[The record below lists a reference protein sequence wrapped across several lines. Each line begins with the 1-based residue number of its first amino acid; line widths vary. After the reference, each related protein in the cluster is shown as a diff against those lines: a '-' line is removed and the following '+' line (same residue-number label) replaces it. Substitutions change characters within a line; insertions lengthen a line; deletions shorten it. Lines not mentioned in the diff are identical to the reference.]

1 MISKKLNCW
10 EYMKCGREPGGMKA
24 AELGICL
31 AATDASFD
39 GINSGKCGGRFC
51 WAVAGTFCHG
61 KIQGTF
67 AIDRDSCLSCGF
79 FNRVQAEEGTANL
92 RTKFLMFVSPDA
104 KNSLLNIMAYK
115 HIKSGERFITQGEV
129 GDTAYII
136 HRGSCQVIVEKD
148 GELHPVDHRGEGD
161 IVGMMSIVTGEPRS
175 AHVEAESDM
184 DVWVLNKT
192 QFDDISRK
200 DVELLSFLTEIV
212 ADRFDSRR
220 PTAKRRI
227 GKYVAT
233 DIIGRGAY
241 SIVYKGVHRELGMPV
256 AIKMMRH
263 DLVSNSDFLRDFR
276 NEAKIIARLNHE
288 NIIKVYDIEER
299 FRTVFIIMEYLEGES
314 LKDRLLR
321 LKVIPPMLAVD
332 YLIQICFGLDYAHQ
346 QGIIHRDIN
355 TLNLFLQSNRL
366 LKIIDFG
373 LACPIGFEDF
383 HLGGAFPYL
392 APELFDGEPG
402 SQQTDVY
409 ALGITAYEM
418 VVGERPYPEENASAL
433 MKLHRNQDIPDPT
446 VKVPNLPELL
456 RKFILTACRRDPAQR
471 YPNMSSALEDLK
483 PLAGRVEREPEPID
497 PSKPNMT
504 TLFLEYNDS
513 HQQELKRLLEEFRLK
528 VNELGVGFKTEDFF
542 S

>member
-1 MISKKLNCW
+1 MISEKLNCW
-10 EYMKCGREPGGMKA
+10 EYKKCGREPGGMQA
-24 AELGICL
+24 AELGICQ
-31 AATDASFD
+31 ASTDASFN

-61 KIQGTF
+61 KVQGTF
-67 AIDRDSCLSCGF
+67 AEDRDSCLSCDF

-92 RTKFLMFVSPDA
+92 RTKFLRFVSLDA
-104 KNSLLNIMAYK
+104 KNSLLNVMAHK

-136 HRGSCQVIVEKD
+136 QRGSCLVLVEKEGD
-148 GELHPVDHRGEGD
+148 LHPVDHRGEGD
-161 IVGMMSIVTGEPRS
+161 IVGMMSILTGEPRS
-175 AHVEAESDM
+175 AHVEAETDM
-184 DVWVLNKT
+184 DLWVLNKT
-192 QFDDISRK
+192 QFDDISQK

-212 ADRFDSRR
+212 ADRFDSTR

-233 DIIGRGAY
+233 DIIGRGAF
-241 SIVYKGVHRELGMPV
+241 SIVHKGVHRELGMPV

-263 DLVSNSDFLRDFR
+263 DLVSNSDFLSDFR

-314 LKDRLLR
+314 LKDILLR

-355 TLNLFLQSNRL
+355 TLNIFLQANKL
-366 LKIIDFG
+366 IKIIDFG

-402 SQQTDVY
+402 NQQTDIY

-433 MKLHRNQDIPDPT
+433 MKLRRNQDIPDPAG
-446 VKVPNLPELL
+446 KVPNLPELL
-456 RKFILTACRRDPAQR
+456 RKFILTACRRDPTER
-471 YPNMSSALEDLK
+471 YPNMGKALEDLK
-483 PLAGRVEREPEPID
+483 LLAGRVERDPGQID
-497 PSKPNMT
+497 SSKLNMT
-504 TLFLEYNDS
+504 TLFLKYNES
-513 HQQELKRLLEEFRLK
+513 HQQELNQLLEEFRLK
-528 VNELGVGFKTEDFF
+528 VNELGVDLRKEDFF